1 MKLITISGD
10 GTPVSE
16 QKAKAAR
23 ARLVEFLERYN
34 ISYEKL
40 SNEVFM
46 FDNNS
51 PEYHTGCVFQE
62 MHKNNNSAH
71 AIKLPGE

>member
-34 ISYEKL
+34 IFYEKL
-40 SNEVFM
+40 SDEVFV
-46 FDNNS
+46 FDNDS
-51 PEYHTGCVFQE
+51 PEYHTGCVFQKV
-62 MHKNNNSAH
+62 HKNNNSAH